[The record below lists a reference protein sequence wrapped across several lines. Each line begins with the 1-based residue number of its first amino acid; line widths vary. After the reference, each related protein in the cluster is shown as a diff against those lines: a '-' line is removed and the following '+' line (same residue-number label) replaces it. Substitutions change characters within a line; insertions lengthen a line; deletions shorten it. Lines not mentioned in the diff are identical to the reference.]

1 MFWNKH
7 KQTPAVEHWA
17 ARLEAGAENE
27 PTLALAAQLRK
38 VELQQATANPFFKAR
53 LRQRLISL
61 HNEELLSAETTDG
74 QGMQQRRWRNWL
86 WPLAFLVLLL
96 LAAYWQRFWLRGLF
110 SPQVDDWQYAV
121 MPWTAP
127 ILLGA
132 VLIFSLSL
140 ICLIVQSL
148 SKRWQATTQL
158 WSQLAWQGMRLSGGL
173 GVLLIGLIV
182 IANLRPAPYTTTS
195 TGFVSPL
202 VAQSGSIAGATTPVA
217 RIYNPML
224 ERPAVVAQPEAVV
237 VDQAAAESVAAV
249 PGAASGESA
258 PFVESVVA
266 APASVAAIEVQPAA
280 ISPQV
285 DSYALSQQLETAAV
299 AQFNTDNLG
308 LAVGGAK
315 DINNFRENI
324 QQGYLP
330 LATDVTVEGLF
341 YDYYFATGQNAPCT
355 QLFCPSYA
363 QATSRDPI
371 SGATQHFLAVG
382 LNSGLR
388 ASDFARKRLN
398 LVVVLD
404 ISGSMAEEF
413 TRYYYD
419 NSSTNSPL
427 AWEAKPKLT
436 AATEAI
442 AALLDQLAPD
452 DQLAIVLFD
461 DQAHLAKAMRLVG
474 ETDMA
479 SIKQHILALREQ
491 GGTNMEAGYRMG
503 TDLLAPFVNAD
514 PALYENRL
522 IFLTD
527 AQPNTGATSEAALLA
542 LTQANAAQRIYTTF
556 IGIGVDFNTQLI
568 EGLTKIRGANY
579 YAVHSPADFMRRVQD
594 EFNFMVTPLLF
605 DLTLTFN
612 SPDFVIE
619 QVYGSPEADQASGEI
634 MRINTLFPSAGRDGQ
649 VKGGLVLLQLRPRN
663 GTSANGG
670 QATVTVTY
678 ADRSGQV
685 QSSAATVAL
694 PATANGQGGDHYDN
708 LGIRKGILLV
718 RYANLLRNW
727 INDTRGRATGNDGWL
742 YPNVTPET
750 GIQLPRTTSLGE
762 WERQSLPL
770 QVSPEYQALF
780 AQFKGYFGAELNV
793 LGDPTLQQ
801 EMTIL
806 ERLTTQP

>member
-1 MFWNKH
+1 MFWNKN
-7 KQTPAVEHWA
+7 KQTTELENWA
-17 ARLEAGAENE
+17 ARLEAGEQNE
-27 PTLALAAQLRK
+27 QTLAMAAQLRTIN
-38 VELQQATANPFFKAR
+38 LHATIVNPGFKAR
-53 LRQRLISL
+53 LRRRLVVIHSEELPLAEATAGQRLQPL
-61 HNEELLSAETTDG
+61 
-74 QGMQQRRWRNWL
+74 RWREWR
-86 WPLAFLVLLL
+86 WPLFLLTLLLL
-96 LAAYWQRFWLRGLF
+96 LAYWQRAWLLGLF
-110 SPQVDDWQYAV
+110 DQRVDDWRY
-121 MPWTAP
+121 TDLGS
-127 ILLGA
+127 LLDIALVGNSQGWSG
-132 VLIFSLSL
+132 INSL
-140 ICLIVQSL
+140 IAINLLSFGAIFGLCLLYLLVRRL
-148 SKRWQATTQL
+148 YTGWQPQRAPRYY
-158 WSQLAWQGMRLSGGL
+158 WSQIAYKGMWLSGMMS
-173 GVLLIGLIV
+173 VLMIGFIV
-182 IANLRPAPYTTTS
+182 YGYGQQGTNISFLS
-195 TGFVSPL
+195 T
-202 VAQSGSIAGATTPVA
+202 SGSSQNLARRSAPVF
-217 RIYNPML
+217 
-224 ERPAVVAQPEAVV
+224 QPSSGTS
-237 VDQAAAESVAAV
+237 AESAAL
-249 PGAASGESA
+249 A
-258 PFVESVVA
+258 PADA
-266 APASVAAIEVQPAA
+266 APLALADQPAA
-280 ISPQV
+280 AAPQV
-285 DSYALSQQLETAAV
+285 ETYALAPRLDTAAV
-299 AQFNTDNLG
+299 LPFKADNLG
-308 LAVGGAK
+308 FAVGGAK

-324 QQGYLP
+324 TQGYLP

-341 YDYYFATGQNAPCT
+341 YDYYFATGQNAPCI

-371 SGATQHFLAVG
+371 SGEAQHFLAVG
-382 LNSGLR
+382 LNSGLSAR
-388 ASDFARKRLN
+388 DFARKRLN

-413 TRYYYD
+413 TRYAYD

-442 AALLDQLAPD
+442 AALLDQLAPE

-579 YAVHSPADFMRRVQD
+579 YAVHSPADFIRRVQD

-634 MRINTLFPSAGRDGQ
+634 MRINTLFPSASSNGE

-727 INDTRGRATGNDGWL
+727 INDTRGRATGDDEWL
-742 YPNVTPET
+742 YPNITPET
-750 GIQLPRTTSLGE
+750 GIQLPRTTHLGE

-770 QVSPEYQALF
+770 QVSPQYRALF
-780 AQFKGYFGAELNV
+780 AQFKGYFGAELNA
-793 LGDPTLQQ
+793 LEDPTLQQ
-801 EMTIL
+801 ELTIL
-806 ERLTTQP
+806 EWLTTQP